1 MKRLLICRLLLFAV
15 ASAALTA
22 CEPADN
28 AAQTSASE
36 DAAASSPVV
45 IASSESTGDVENES
59 ARLNTWFEEQY
70 EEELA
75 FSPIQQTFLG
85 VTENNDQIDD
95 FSLEAQLEQLNLKRE
110 SVAEMRSSFDYEQLN
125 ADAKISYDL
134 WEYQLAAIE
143 AASQFRIN
151 GYVFEQ
157 MNAIHSF
164 FPQLLIAFHTVED
177 VDDMQAYVSRI
188 EATEVA
194 LDQLVTLSQEAAAA
208 GVRPPRFAF
217 ESVIDS
223 AGQIITGA
231 PFTSGDDSAIWADA
245 QQKIAALQEAE
256 TINQAQADSLATA
269 ARAALVDHWQPAYE
283 RLIAWQQEDMI
294 NTSEISQGV
303 GMLPNGAAYYN
314 ERLANQTTTDLT
326 ADEIHQ
332 IGLDEVARLKTEM
345 DVIKNSVGFEG
356 DLNAFF
362 AMLRDCKDDQ
372 RHYYPD
378 TDEGRQA
385 YIDDA
390 TSAIE
395 NIKAKLATYFGI
407 LPKADLEVRRV
418 EPFREQPGAAQHY
431 FPGTP
436 DGSRPGIY
444 YAHLSDM
451 TAMPK
456 GELEVIAYH
465 EGLPGHHMQIAIQ
478 QELQSVPTFRTQAGF
493 TAYSEGWGLYS
504 ELLAK
509 EMEGTYADPYSDFG
523 RLGSEIWR
531 AIRLV
536 LDTGLHAK
544 GWTEEQ
550 AVQYFLDNSAI
561 TEAQARSEVQ
571 RYMVLPGQATSYK
584 IGMLKILELREK
596 AEQALGDK
604 FDIRGFHDA
613 VLGGGAVPL
622 SVLETM
628 VDQWIARVQIG

>member
-1 MKRLLICRLLLFAV
+1 VLSIALARLLPVRLSPKV
-15 ASAALTA
+15 RTA
-22 CEPADN
+22 RSGRILSKKS
-28 AAQTSASE
+28 QQLK
-36 DAAASSPVV
+36 
-45 IASSESTGDVENES
+45 ES
-59 ARLNTWFEEQY
+59 
-70 EEELA
+70 
-75 FSPIQQTFLG
+75 
-85 VTENNDQIDD
+85 
-95 FSLEAQLEQLNLKRE
+95 
-110 SVAEMRSSFDYEQLN
+110 
-125 ADAKISYDL
+125 
-134 WEYQLAAIE
+134 
-143 AASQFRIN
+143 
-151 GYVFEQ
+151 
-157 MNAIHSF
+157 
-164 FPQLLIAFHTVED
+164 
-177 VDDMQAYVSRI
+177 
-188 EATEVA
+188 
-194 LDQLVTLSQEAAAA
+194 
-208 GVRPPRFAF
+208 
-217 ESVIDS
+217 
-223 AGQIITGA
+223 
-231 PFTSGDDSAIWADA
+231 
-245 QQKIAALQEAE
+245 E
-256 TINQAQADSLATA
+256 TINQAQADALADA
-269 ARAALVDHWQPAYE
+269 ARTALVDHWQPAYE
-283 RLIAWQQEDMI
+283 RLIAWQQEDI
-294 NTSEISQGV
+294 LNASETSQGV
-303 GMLPNGAAYYN
+303 GTLPEGEAYYN

-332 IGLDEVARLKTEM
+332 IGLDEVSRLKAEM
-345 DVIKNSVGFEG
+345 EAIKNSVGFEG
-356 DLNAFF
+356 DLQAFF
-362 AMLRDCKDDQ
+362 SMLRDSKDDR

-390 TSAIE
+390 TAAIE
-395 NIKAKLATYFGI
+395 NIKTELPAYFGI

-436 DGSRPGIY
+436 NGSRPGIY

-478 QELQSVPTFRTQAGF
+478 QELESVPTFRTQAGF

-509 EMEGTYADPYSDFG
+509 EMEGTYTDSYSDFG

-550 AVQYFLDNSAI
+550 AVQYFLANSAI

-571 RYMVLPGQATSYK
+571 RYLVLPGQATSYK
-584 IGMLKILELREK
+584 IGMLKILELRGK
-596 AEQALGDK
+596 AEQALGDQ

-628 VDQWIARVQIG
+628 VDQWIARVQAG